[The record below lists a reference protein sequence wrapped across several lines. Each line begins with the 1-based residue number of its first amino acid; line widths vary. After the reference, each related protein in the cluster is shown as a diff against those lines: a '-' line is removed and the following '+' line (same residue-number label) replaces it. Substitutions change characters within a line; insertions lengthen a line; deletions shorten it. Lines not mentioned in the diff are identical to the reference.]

1 MAQGK
6 SDGTVYIDTKIDA
19 SGINDNIESIKKKVG
34 VVSNSVRKL
43 GKNAQKSISE
53 IFSDGP
59 AKSAA
64 ASYEKV
70 THEINELEQEYKE
83 LGKAIEKDEKLIA
96 RLQARQLKLRQIG
109 ANTDTLSVKG
119 MDWDIL
125 EADRRISEMTPKY
138 NQLAESISRLKAQQA
153 EISRGVDTKRSSGQF
168 LNLKDSL
175 DKVKKTAGSAF
186 LSLMKLAG
194 NTINRGLNKL
204 SVLFQRL
211 VKSLIK
217 VEKTAEKSGYSM
229 ARMLGSS
236 ILFST
241 VFRAINTLTTGFSEG
256 LKALAEDSESLNN
269 TLSSLK
275 SNLLQLR
282 NSFVAAFAPLIQV
295 VVPYIEIFIS
305 YLTKALNYV
314 SQLVAALL
322 GQNTYKKALEVSA
335 SFKEVEESA
344 NDAKKALQG
353 YLSPLDELNVISSKD
368 IGIAD
373 INGGNEN
380 VFADVPIESGFK
392 DLAQK
397 IKDLF
402 AGLFTPLKK
411 AWDEVGQFVMDSW
424 LFALD
429 EAWKLIKDIGKDFL
443 EVWNQ
448 VETINIFE
456 DILRIIG
463 DIDLTVGILLQN
475 FREAWNY
482 ADTGK
487 RILEAIRDIIV
498 VITDNI
504 LHAAD
509 ATVKWAKG
517 IDFTPLLS
525 KIQEFLSSLIPV
537 MDSLSGI
544 MTDFYENVILPFGE
558 WVLEEGLPDL
568 LQVFINFNNEVDWE
582 SLRNRL
588 NEFWKA
594 LEPFAETVGEGLIE
608 FIDRISDNLADFVN
622 SGDFDDFLTSIEEW
636 MANVNPDDVADGLEN
651 LAKALISLKIAVL
664 GFSAISNALI
674 VFEKLGKVFGGLGTA
689 LASLKSIQIIPF
701 LAQLFSAMNPGMI
714 GEIGIKISDL
724 LNGSFLD
731 PREWENWFGELA
743 RNINENVNSFIDNI
757 IGPAILAVFDA
768 IGQIITDTFNWD
780 STKELFEDAKKNF
793 NKGGANIILGIVEGI
808 LGAIGLIVE
817 PIGDFFVGLWNA
829 FCETFGIHSP
839 AEEMKP
845 IGENIIL
852 GVLEGILSIA
862 KNIDEWLMEN
872 VVNPFIDGFCEAFGI
887 HSPSTVMAEFGV
899 FIMKGL
905 INGIESLV
913 IDLTL
918 SVNKIKDS
926 VVKIFKEVKES
937 VIGIWDEIVKGIKT
951 AVNGIIGVINGMISG
966 IVSGINNMI
975 SALNKLQFDVPDWVP
990 EIGGQKFGL
999 NISKVSAP
1007 QIPYLATGAV
1017 IPPNAPFMAMLGDQT
1032 HGRNL
1037 EAPEDLIRQIVRE
1050 EAGINTQMLDVL
1062 LQIARSNQVIAEKEL
1077 IIGDREIAKANLR
1090 GQSSM
1095 GFSLITEG

>member
-19 SGINDNIESIKKKVG
+19 SGINDNIESIEKKVG

-175 DKVKKTAGSAF
+175 DKVKKSAGSAF

-204 SVLFQRL
+204 STLFQKL

-217 VEKTAEKSGYSM
+217 VDKTAEKTGYSM

-241 VFRAINTLTTGFSEG
+241 VFKAINALTTGFGEG

-322 GQNTYKKALEVSA
+322 GQDTYKKALEVSE
-335 SFKEVEESA
+335 SFLEVEESA
-344 NDAKKALQG
+344 KEAKKALQG
-353 YLSPLDELNVISSKD
+353 YLSPLDEISRFSSKD
-368 IGIAD
+368 IEVPGID
-373 INGGNEN
+373 GGGKDLFE
-380 VFADVPIESGFK
+380 DVPIESGFK
-392 DLAQK
+392 DLAKK

-402 AGLFTPLKK
+402 AGLFAPLKK

-424 LFALD
+424 LFSLD

-448 VETINIFE
+448 AETVNIFE
-456 DILRIIG
+456 DILKIIG
-463 DIDLTVGILLQN
+463 DIGLTVGILLQN

-487 RILEAIRDIIV
+487 RILEAIRDIIG

-509 ATVKWAKG
+509 ATVEWAKG

-525 KIQEFLSSLIPV
+525 KVQELLSSLIPV

-544 MTDFYENVILPFGE
+544 MTDFYENVILPLGE

-568 LQVFINFNNEVDWE
+568 LQVFIDFNNEVDWD
-582 SLRNRL
+582 SLRARL

-594 LEPFAETVGEGLIE
+594 LEPFAETVGAGLIE

-622 SGDFDDFLTSIEEW
+622 SGEFDDFLTAIEEW
-636 MANVNPDDVADGLEN
+636 MANVSPDDVADGLEN
-651 LAKALISLKIAVL
+651 LAKALVSLKAAVL
-664 GFSAISNALI
+664 GFTVVSKGIE
-674 VFEKLGKVFGGLGTA
+674 VFSKLGTVFMGLGKA
-689 LASLKSIQIIPF
+689 VEYLKGIQLIPF
-701 LAQLFSAMNPGMI
+701 LTSLFSTMNPGMI

-731 PREWENWFGELA
+731 PREWENWFGDLA
-743 RNINENVNSFIDNI
+743 RTVDEKVNGFIDEK
-757 IGPAILAVFDA
+757 IGPAILSVFDA
-768 IGQIITDTFNWD
+768 IGQVIKDTFNWD
-780 STKELFEDAKKNF
+780 ATLALFKDAKENF
-793 NKGGANIILGIVEGI
+793 KEGGVNIILGVIEGI

-845 IGENIIL
+845 LGENIIL
-852 GVLEGILSIA
+852 GVIEGMKAIFENVKATIEELKTIISDKFKEILSDVDSKFKELKSKISTKLSDIKSSWDSKWQSFA
-862 KNIDEWLMEN
+862 DKVSDVWGNITE
-872 VVNPFIDGFCEAFGI
+872 
-887 HSPSTVMAEFGV
+887 TVSSAV
-899 FIMKGL
+899 
-905 INGIESLV
+905 
-913 IDLTL
+913 D
-918 SVNKIKDS
+918 KIKGWISDIIS
-926 VVKIFKEVKES
+926 KFNDAKSKLSSLSSGKGRSSSILYGG
-937 VIGIWDEIVKGIKT
+937 IGS
-951 AVNGIIGVINGMISG
+951 NIGS
-966 IVSGINNMI
+966 IVSGI
-975 SALNKLQFDVPDWVP
+975 K
-990 EIGGQKFGL
+990 
-999 NISKVSAP
+999 
-1007 QIPYLATGAV
+1007 IPMLASGAV
-1017 IPPNAPFMAMLGDQT
+1017 IPPNAPFMAVLGDQRRGT
-1032 HGRNL
+1032 NI
-1037 EAPEDLIRQIVRE
+1037 ETPEDLLRKVVRE
-1050 EAGINTQMLDVL
+1050 ETGRGNGNGSTYHFVAQLNGQTLFEQFVSQAQLNQMATGQNI
-1062 LQIARSNQVIAEKEL
+1062 LQTL
-1077 IIGDREIAKANLR
+1077 
-1090 GQSSM
+1090 
-1095 GFSLITEG
+1095 

>member
-1 MAQGK
+1 MEQGK

-59 AKSAA
+59 AKNAV

-175 DKVKKTAGSAF
+175 DKVKKSAGSAF

-204 SVLFQRL
+204 STLFQKL

-217 VEKTAEKSGYSM
+217 VDKTAEKTGYSM

-241 VFRAINTLTTGFSEG
+241 VFKAINALTTGFSDG
-256 LKALAEDSESLNN
+256 LKAIAEDSESLNN

-322 GQNTYKKALEVSA
+322 GQDTYKKALEVSE
-335 SFKEVEESA
+335 SFLEVEESA
-344 NDAKKALQG
+344 KEAKKALQG
-353 YLSPLDELNVISSKD
+353 YLSPLDEISRFSSKD
-368 IGIAD
+368 IEVPSID
-373 INGGNEN
+373 GGSDDL
-380 VFADVPIESGFK
+380 FTDVPIESGFK

-402 AGLFTPLKK
+402 AGLFAPLKK

-448 VETINIFE
+448 AETVNIFK
-456 DILRIIG
+456 DILKIIG
-463 DIDLTVGILLQN
+463 DIGLTVGILLQN

-487 RILEAIRDIIV
+487 RILEAIRDIIG

-509 ATVKWAKG
+509 ATVEWAKR
-517 IDFTPLLS
+517 IDFIPLLS
-525 KIQEFLSSLIPV
+525 KVQELLSSLIPV

-544 MTDFYENVILPFGE
+544 MTDFYENVILPLGE

-568 LQVFINFNNEVDWE
+568 LQVFIDFNNEVDWD
-582 SLRNRL
+582 SLRERL

-594 LEPFAETVGEGLIE
+594 LEPFAETVGAGLIE

-622 SGDFDDFLTSIEEW
+622 SGEFDDFLTTIEEW
-636 MANVNPDDVADGLEN
+636 MANVSPDDVADGLED
-651 LAKALISLKIAVL
+651 LAKALISLKVAVL
-664 GFSAISNALI
+664 GFSAISKALA
-674 VFEKLGKVFGGLGTA
+674 VFEKLGTIFTGLGTA
-689 LASLKSIQIIPF
+689 LSSFVTTLKSIQIIP
-701 LAQLFSAMNPGMI
+701 LLTQLFSVMNPGMI
-714 GEIGIKISDL
+714 GEIGMKISDL

-731 PREWENWFGELA
+731 PREWDNWLGELS
-743 RNINENVNSFIDNI
+743 RSVNDGINGFLDDVM
-757 IGPAILAVFDA
+757 GPAVFSVFDA
-768 IGQIITDTFNWD
+768 IGQVIKDTFNWD
-780 STKELFEDAKKNF
+780 ATMELFTDAKENF
-793 NKGGANIILGIVEGI
+793 KEGGVNIILGVIEGI

-845 IGENIIL
+845 LGENIIL
-852 GVLEGILSIA
+852 GVIEGMKAIFENVKATVEELKTVISDKFKEILSDVDSKFKELKSKISTKLSDIKSSWDSKWQSFADKVSDVWGNITETVSSAVDKIKGWISDIIDKFNDA
-862 KNIDEWLMEN
+862 KSKLSSGLFSGKNS
-872 VVNPFIDGFCEAFGI
+872 GTGI
-887 HSPSTVMAEFGV
+887 TIPSVKSSTVPM
-899 FIMKGL
+899 
-905 INGIESLV
+905 
-913 IDLTL
+913 
-918 SVNKIKDS
+918 
-926 VVKIFKEVKES
+926 
-937 VIGIWDEIVKGIKT
+937 
-951 AVNGIIGVINGMISG
+951 
-966 IVSGINNMI
+966 
-975 SALNKLQFDVPDWVP
+975 
-990 EIGGQKFGL
+990 
-999 NISKVSAP
+999 
-1007 QIPYLATGAV
+1007 LASGAV
-1017 IPPNAPFMAMLGDQT
+1017 IPPNAPFMAILGDQR
-1032 HGRNL
+1032 HGTNI
-1037 EAPEDLIRQIVRE
+1037 EAPEDLLRKVVRE
-1050 EAGINTQMLDVL
+1050 EAGRGNGNGATYHFVAQLNGQTLFEQFVSQAQLNQMATGQNVL
-1062 LQIARSNQVIAEKEL
+1062 ATL
-1077 IIGDREIAKANLR
+1077 
-1090 GQSSM
+1090 
-1095 GFSLITEG
+1095 